1 MQLKWCIQIKTAER
15 SDCSLYQRLDLLSG
29 QIHLYEGLLKW
40 NGCSTVTMLILLAAI
55 FALHIIGIILL
66 LVATIDNAWWMTNSI
81 STDVWGRWIQ
91 TNGVW
96 NLTDLPEGSHY
107 PQDYLQAVQASSVL
121 ACIFSILGIFV
132 FLAQLFTLTKGQRF
146 TISGI
151 FQLLAC
157 LCIMIAASIY
167 TDRFHIDEKD
177 GWYGHSYILAWIAF
191 GFTFIS
197 SITYFVLRKKTA

>member
-1 MQLKWCIQIKTAER
+1 
-15 SDCSLYQRLDLLSG
+15 
-29 QIHLYEGLLKW
+29 
-40 NGCSTVTMLILLAAI
+40 MLILLAAI

-96 NLTDLPEGSHY
+96 NLTDLPTGSHY
-107 PQDYLQAVQASSVL
+107 PTDYLQAVQASSVL

-132 FLAQLFTLTKGQRF
+132 FVAQLFTLAKGQRF

-167 TDRFHIDEKD
+167 TDRFHLNEKD

-191 GFTFIS
+191 GLTFIS